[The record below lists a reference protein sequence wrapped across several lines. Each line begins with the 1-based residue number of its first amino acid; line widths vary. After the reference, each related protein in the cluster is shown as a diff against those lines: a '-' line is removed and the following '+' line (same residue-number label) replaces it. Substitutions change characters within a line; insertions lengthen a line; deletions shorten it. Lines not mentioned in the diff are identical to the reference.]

1 MNKSHW
7 FYLLYCTLVASE
19 ECIHALAS
27 RSIKK
32 YLRCPNLVF
41 TFQDARPK
49 LVTAC
54 SHLPIN

>member
-7 FYLLYCTLVASE
+7 FYLLYFTLVASE
-19 ECIHALAS
+19 ECIHARAS
-27 RSIKK
+27 RSINK
-32 YLRCPNLVF
+32 YTLHSVGFR
-41 TFQDARPK
+41 FQDARPK